1 MIAVK
6 NVGKAYGA
14 NTVFADVSFMVEDQK
29 GMFLTG
35 ASGCGKTT
43 LLRLIA
49 GFDLDYTGEIRI
61 DGRTMTEKIQPRER
75 DVAVVF
81 QEPTL
86 WNHMT
91 IRKNLMYGMK
101 QKDDEA
107 VQKIAEKLEIA
118 ELLDRY
124 PEEIS
129 GGQAKRASLAR
140 ALLADKKYLLLDEP
154 LSNVDRK
161 TKDII
166 LDYLSEEVIGKKSV
180 IYVTHDAEERN
191 RMKLD
196 VLELCD
202 RQDRSG

>member
-14 NTVFADVSFMVEDQK
+14 NTVFADVSFTVEDQK
-29 GMFLTG
+29 GIFLTG

-75 DVAVVF
+75 DIAVVF

-196 VLELCD
+196 VLEL
-202 RQDRSG
+202 

>member
-14 NTVFADVSFMVEDQK
+14 NTVFADVSFTVEDQK

-75 DVAVVF
+75 DIAVVF

-91 IRKNLMYGMK
+91 IRKNLVYGMK

-118 ELLDRY
+118 DLLDRY

-180 IYVTHDAEERN
+180 IYVTHDAEEMN

-196 VLELCD
+196 VLEL
-202 RQDRSG
+202 

>member
-14 NTVFADVSFMVEDQK
+14 NTVFADVSFTVEDQK

-75 DVAVVF
+75 DIAAVF

-118 ELLDRY
+118 DLLDRY

-180 IYVTHDAEERN
+180 IYVTHDAEEMN

-196 VLELCD
+196 VLEL
-202 RQDRSG
+202 

>member
-196 VLELCD
+196 VLEL
-202 RQDRSG
+202 

>member
-61 DGRTMTEKIQPRER
+61 DGWTMTEKIQPRER
-75 DVAVVF
+75 DIAVVF

-196 VLELCD
+196 VLEL
-202 RQDRSG
+202 

>member
-1 MIAVK
+1 
-6 NVGKAYGA
+6 
-14 NTVFADVSFMVEDQK
+14 
-29 GMFLTG
+29 
-35 ASGCGKTT
+35 
-43 LLRLIA
+43 
-49 GFDLDYTGEIRI
+49 
-61 DGRTMTEKIQPRER
+61 MTEKIQPRER

-129 GGQAKRASLAR
+129 GGQAKRVSLAR

-196 VLELCD
+196 VLEL
-202 RQDRSG
+202 

>member
-14 NTVFADVSFMVEDQK
+14 NTVFADVSFTVEDQK

-35 ASGCGKTT
+35 ASGCEKTT

-75 DVAVVF
+75 DIAVVF

-91 IRKNLMYGMK
+91 IRKNLVYGMK

-180 IYVTHDAEERN
+180 IYVTHDAEEMN

-196 VLELCD
+196 VLEL
-202 RQDRSG
+202 

>member
-14 NTVFADVSFMVEDQK
+14 NTVFADVSFTVEDQK

-75 DVAVVF
+75 DIAVVS

-180 IYVTHDAEERN
+180 IYVTHDAEEMN

-196 VLELCD
+196 VLEL
-202 RQDRSG
+202 

>member
-166 LDYLSEEVIGKKSV
+166 LDYLSEEVIGKNSV

-196 VLELCD
+196 VLEL
-202 RQDRSG
+202 

>member
-91 IRKNLMYGMK
+91 IRKNLMYGME

-196 VLELCD
+196 VLEL
-202 RQDRSG
+202 

>member
-14 NTVFADVSFMVEDQK
+14 NTVFADVSFTVEDQK

-196 VLELCD
+196 VLEL
-202 RQDRSG
+202 

>member
-14 NTVFADVSFMVEDQK
+14 NMVFADVSFTVEDQK
-29 GMFLTG
+29 GIFLTG

-75 DVAVVF
+75 DIAAVF

-118 ELLDRY
+118 DLLDRY

-180 IYVTHDAEERN
+180 IYVTHDAEEMN

-196 VLELCD
+196 VLEL
-202 RQDRSG
+202 

>member
-14 NTVFADVSFMVEDQK
+14 NTVFADVSFTVEDQK

-75 DVAVVF
+75 DIAVVF

-91 IRKNLMYGMK
+91 IRKNLVYGMK

-166 LDYLSEEVIGKKSV
+166 LDFLSEEVIGKKSV
-180 IYVTHDAEERN
+180 IYVTHDAEEMN

-196 VLELCD
+196 VLEL
-202 RQDRSG
+202 

>member
-191 RMKLD
+191 RMRLD
-196 VLELCD
+196 VLEL
-202 RQDRSG
+202 

>member
-129 GGQAKRASLAR
+129 GGQAKRVSLAR

-161 TKDII
+161 TNDII

-196 VLELCD
+196 VLEL
-202 RQDRSG
+202 

>member
-14 NTVFADVSFMVEDQK
+14 NTVFADVSFTVEDQK
-29 GMFLTG
+29 GIFLTG

-75 DVAVVF
+75 DIAVVF

-118 ELLDRY
+118 DLLDRY

-180 IYVTHDAEERN
+180 IYVTHDVEEMN

-196 VLELCD
+196 VLEL
-202 RQDRSG
+202 

>member
-14 NTVFADVSFMVEDQK
+14 NTVFADVSFTVEDQK

-75 DVAVVF
+75 DIAVVF

-91 IRKNLMYGMK
+91 IRKNLVYGMK

-107 VQKIAEKLEIA
+107 VQRIAEKLEIA

-166 LDYLSEEVIGKKSV
+166 LDFLSEEVIGKKSV
-180 IYVTHDAEERN
+180 IYVTHDAEEMN

-196 VLELCD
+196 VLEL
-202 RQDRSG
+202 

>member
-14 NTVFADVSFMVEDQK
+14 NTVFADVSFTVEDQK

-75 DVAVVF
+75 DIAVVF

-180 IYVTHDAEERN
+180 IYVTHDAEEMN

-196 VLELCD
+196 VLEL
-202 RQDRSG
+202 

>member
-75 DVAVVF
+75 DIAVVF

-118 ELLDRY
+118 DLLDRY

-180 IYVTHDAEERN
+180 IYVTHDAEEMN

-196 VLELCD
+196 VLEL
-202 RQDRSG
+202 

>member
-14 NTVFADVSFMVEDQK
+14 NTVFADVSFTVEDQK

-49 GFDLDYTGEIRI
+49 GFDLNYTGEIRI

-75 DVAVVF
+75 DIAVVF

-180 IYVTHDAEERN
+180 IYVTHDAEEMN

-196 VLELCD
+196 VLEL
-202 RQDRSG
+202 

>member
-14 NTVFADVSFMVEDQK
+14 NTVFADVSFTVEDQK

-75 DVAVVF
+75 DIAVVF

-91 IRKNLMYGMK
+91 IRKNLVYGMK

-180 IYVTHDAEERN
+180 IYVTHDAEEMN

-196 VLELCD
+196 VLEL
-202 RQDRSG
+202 

>member
-14 NTVFADVSFMVEDQK
+14 NTVFADVSFTVEDQK

-75 DVAVVF
+75 DIAAVF

-180 IYVTHDAEERN
+180 IYVTHDAEEMN

-196 VLELCD
+196 VLEL
-202 RQDRSG
+202 

>member
-129 GGQAKRASLAR
+129 GGQAKRVSLAR
-140 ALLADKKYLLLDEP
+140 ALLADKKYLLLYEP

-196 VLELCD
+196 VLEL
-202 RQDRSG
+202 

>member
-14 NTVFADVSFMVEDQK
+14 NTVFADVSFTVEDQK
-29 GMFLTG
+29 GMFLTW
-35 ASGCGKTT
+35 ASGCEKTT

-75 DVAVVF
+75 DIAVVF

-91 IRKNLMYGMK
+91 IRKNLVYGMK

-180 IYVTHDAEERN
+180 IYVTHDAEEMN

-196 VLELCD
+196 VLEL
-202 RQDRSG
+202 

>member
-61 DGRTMTEKIQPRER
+61 DGRTITEKIQPRER

-129 GGQAKRASLAR
+129 GGQAKRVSLAR

-196 VLELCD
+196 VLEL
-202 RQDRSG
+202 

>member
-101 QKDDEA
+101 QKDDKA

-196 VLELCD
+196 VLEL
-202 RQDRSG
+202 

>member
-1 MIAVK
+1 MIAVEK
-6 NVGKAYGA
+6 VSKSYGA
-14 NTVFADVSFMVEDQK
+14 HPVLSELSFTIEDQK
-29 GMFLTG
+29 GLFLTG

-43 LLRLIA
+43 LLRMIA
-49 GFDLDYTGEIRI
+49 GFDRDYTGNIVI
-61 DGRTMTEKIQPRER
+61 DGQTMTEKITPHER
-75 DVAVVF
+75 NIAIVF

-91 IRKNLMYGMK
+91 IRKNLMYGMA
-101 QKDDEA
+101 QKDEKA
-107 VQKIAEKLEIA
+107 VQQIAEKLEIA
-118 ELLDRY
+118 GLLDRY

-166 LDYLSEEVIGKKSV
+166 LDFLSEEVIGKKSV
-180 IYVTHDAEERN
+180 IYVTHDAEEIERV
-191 RMKLD
+191 KLD
-196 VLELCD
+196 VLEL
-202 RQDRSG
+202 

>member
-75 DVAVVF
+75 DVAVVV

-196 VLELCD
+196 VLEL
-202 RQDRSG
+202 

>member
-14 NTVFADVSFMVEDQK
+14 NTVFADVSFTVEDQK

-75 DVAVVF
+75 SIAVVF

-91 IRKNLMYGMK
+91 IRKNLVYGMK

-166 LDYLSEEVIGKKSV
+166 LDFLSEEVIGKKSV
-180 IYVTHDAEERN
+180 IYVTHDAEEMN

-196 VLELCD
+196 VLEL
-202 RQDRSG
+202 

>member
-14 NTVFADVSFMVEDQK
+14 NTVFADVSFTVEDQK

-75 DVAVVF
+75 DIAAVF

-91 IRKNLMYGMK
+91 IRKNLVYGMK

-118 ELLDRY
+118 DLLDRY

-180 IYVTHDAEERN
+180 IYVTHDAEEMN

-196 VLELCD
+196 VLEL
-202 RQDRSG
+202 

>member
-29 GMFLTG
+29 GMFRTG

-196 VLELCD
+196 VLEL
-202 RQDRSG
+202 

>member
-1 MIAVK
+1 MIALK
-6 NVGKAYGA
+6 KISKSYGA
-14 NTVFADVSFMVEDQK
+14 HTVLSEVSFTIEDQK
-29 GMFLTG
+29 GIFLTG

-49 GFDLDYTGEIRI
+49 GFDLDYTGEIEI
-61 DGRTMTEKIQPRER
+61 DGRTMTEKIPPRKR
-75 DVAVVF
+75 DIAVVF

-118 ELLDRY
+118 ELLNRY

-129 GGQAKRASLAR
+129 GGQAKRASLER

-166 LDYLSEEVIGKKSV
+166 LDFLSEEVIGKKSV
-180 IYVTHDAEERN
+180 IYVTHDAEEMN

-196 VLELCD
+196 VLEL
-202 RQDRSG
+202 

>member
-14 NTVFADVSFMVEDQK
+14 NTVFADVSFTVEDQK

-75 DVAVVF
+75 NIAVVF

-91 IRKNLMYGMK
+91 IRKNLVYGMK

-166 LDYLSEEVIGKKSV
+166 LDFLSEEVIGKKSV
-180 IYVTHDAEERN
+180 IYVTHDAEEMN

-196 VLELCD
+196 VLEL
-202 RQDRSG
+202 

>member
-1 MIAVK
+1 MIAVEK
-6 NVGKAYGA
+6 VSKSYGA
-14 NTVFADVSFMVEDQK
+14 HPVLSELSFTIEDQK
-29 GMFLTG
+29 GLFLTG

-43 LLRLIA
+43 LLRMIA
-49 GFDLDYTGEIRI
+49 GFDRDYTGNIVI
-61 DGRTMTEKIQPRER
+61 DGQTMTEKITPHER
-75 DVAVVF
+75 NIAIVF

-91 IRKNLMYGMK
+91 IRKNLMYGMA
-101 QKDDEA
+101 QKDEEA
-107 VQKIAEKLEIA
+107 VQQIAEKLEIA

-166 LDYLSEEVIGKKSV
+166 LDFLSEEVIGKKSV
-180 IYVTHDAEERN
+180 IYVTHDAEEIERV
-191 RMKLD
+191 KLD
-196 VLELCD
+196 VLEL
-202 RQDRSG
+202 

>member
-14 NTVFADVSFMVEDQK
+14 NTVFADVSFTVEDQK
-29 GMFLTG
+29 GIFLTG

-191 RMKLD
+191 RIKLD
-196 VLELCD
+196 VLEL
-202 RQDRSG
+202 

>member
-180 IYVTHDAEERN
+180 FYVTHDAEERN

-196 VLELCD
+196 VLEL
-202 RQDRSG
+202 

>member
-14 NTVFADVSFMVEDQK
+14 NTVFADVSFTVEDQK

-75 DVAVVF
+75 DIAAVF

-166 LDYLSEEVIGKKSV
+166 LDYLLEEVIGKKSV
-180 IYVTHDAEERN
+180 IYVTHDAEEMN

-196 VLELCD
+196 VLEL
-202 RQDRSG
+202 

>member
-75 DVAVVF
+75 DIAAVF

-118 ELLDRY
+118 ELLGRY

-166 LDYLSEEVIGKKSV
+166 LDYLLEEVIGKKSV
-180 IYVTHDAEERN
+180 IYVTHDAEEMN

-196 VLELCD
+196 VLEL
-202 RQDRSG
+202 

>member
-6 NVGKAYGA
+6 NIGKAYGA
-14 NTVFADVSFMVEDQK
+14 NTVFADVSFTVEDQK

-61 DGRTMTEKIQPRER
+61 DGRIMTEKIQPRER
-75 DVAVVF
+75 NIAVVF

-91 IRKNLMYGMK
+91 IRKNLVYGMK

-166 LDYLSEEVIGKKSV
+166 LDFLSEEVIGKKSV
-180 IYVTHDAEERN
+180 IYVTHDAEEMN

-196 VLELCD
+196 VLEL
-202 RQDRSG
+202 